1 MLEAETIMKREF
13 EATLLRYKPL
23 LKAVSN
29 VKSGMYYFYRFFYF
43 FRALFMFLG
52 RLWRCGAED
61 SSPRSARSRTELW
74 SEVRFEGTA

>member
-29 VKSGMYYFYRFFYF
+29 VKSGMYCFYVSF
-43 FRALFMFLG
+43 ALFSIFVHAF
-52 RLWRCGAED
+52 GAVV
-61 SSPRSARSRTELW
+61 A
-74 SEVRFEGTA
+74 V